1 MRTYQEPIHVLF
13 RDEPRQFIWRDRL
26 LLVKEV
32 QGRWSQAT
40 PWWSGRQV
48 RAARGEEVAPAPA
61 PTRDGEEPPRAE
73 IPPARG
79 DLLSEREVWRVE
91 AGNGSHRGVYELA
104 RTVDADN
111 WVLQAVLD

>member
-1 MRTYQEPIHVLF
+1 MRTYHEPIHVLF
-13 RDEPRQFIWRDRL
+13 SDEPRQFIWRDRL

-40 PWWSGRQV
+40 PWWTGRQV
-48 RAARGEEVAPAPA
+48 RAARGEEVVPARGGDEHPEAP
-61 PTRDGEEPPRAE
+61 PT
-73 IPPARG
+73 RG

-91 AGNGSHRGVYELA
+91 AGNGRHRGVYELA

>member
-13 RDEPRQFIWRDRL
+13 RDEPRQFIWRERL

-40 PWWSGRQV
+40 AWWSGRQA
-48 RAARGEEVAPAPA
+48 RAARGEEFAPA
-61 PTRDGEEPPRAE
+61 RGEEFAPV
-73 IPPARG
+73 RG

-104 RTVDADN
+104 RTVGSDN